1 MKQSK
6 IRLHFLTSCLAA
18 ALTVSACGNPSS
30 TTAPIPNTGNIPQLA
45 TRPTPQSSALKKI
58 RFSGKIFDSVTG
70 EAIDQAT
77 IWIQVADT
85 AAAAPAAG
93 SSTSAPVP
101 TPPPN
106 SGAATPPPPLPMTPA
121 IPTPPPAASP
131 PPAGAVPTPPPGAPT
146 PPPLP
151 AAMLPAFDPTLGPTI
166 GLLWGVGA
174 QVASPSSKESNLFR
188 TTTNNQGKFWIND
201 VPEGVHAITIQ
212 APQYRTLTLTQI
224 NASGQLDIP
233 LTSLQGENMTDMA
246 GMVLSPADTPV
257 SQAHVSPSSLWGEA
271 TGIPTQSNDLGEFLL
286 QELPYGKHVLAAF
299 VMDENYVIQQLG
311 ISDDFQITAKSV
323 KSKTT
328 VFSEPT
334 AEPKL
339 PSEPRTDPEK
349 RKELEDKVENLLKE
363 SPAPEAS
370 AVTDP
375 AAPASPAEGTPAPDA
390 STAPAPEGTAKPAA
404 TPTLR
409 PSSGPPTPKAT
420 VKPGSAAPNT
430 PPAADENEEEAKEK
444 ERPFSLINAAT
455 ELLTGKK
462 SDPEAEM
469 LKDGSVYPVVT
480 LRSVLSDFKL
490 EGKVNVPTGYEYR
503 GVEVYLALSVPKNDP
518 PQEVLL
524 FTLPA
529 KKAAKAKASDED
541 DDKTKASASPA
552 AAPDP
557 ASASAEV
564 VDFSLRLPVLEKG
577 QSYHMQFTAASKKP
591 GSLLYQHI
599 YEIGEKNEKAL
610 DATFLPAPNSIEI
623 AGEEDNNIPTS
634 PDFAWEPVP
643 GAEYYRVTLEAGQ
656 APENKVIWE
665 AWCKETQISFPL
677 QTSSGRLKEGELYT
691 VSVAAIKGLKPAQK
705 NAKVTYAHPGY
716 QAIWS
721 ELSTLS
727 RKPFEVV
734 KTD

>member
-1 MKQSK
+1 MKQST
-6 IRLHFLTSCLAA
+6 IRLSFLTSCLAA
-18 ALTVSACGNPSS
+18 ALTVSACGNPGS

-45 TRPTPQSSALKKI
+45 TRPTPQSSALKKM
-58 RFSGKIFDSVTG
+58 RFSGKIIDSVTG
-70 EAIDQAT
+70 EAVDQAT

-85 AAAAPAAG
+85 AAAAAG
-93 SSTSAPVP
+93 GSPSTPVA
-101 TPPPN
+101 TPPPTG
-106 SGAATPPPPLPMTPA
+106 GAATPPPPITPA
-121 IPTPPPAASP
+121 VPTPPPAASP
-131 PPAGAVPTPPPGAPT
+131 PPAVPTPPPGAPT

-151 AAMLPAFDPTLGPTI
+151 AAMGPLLDPTLGPTMAW
-166 GLLWGVGA
+166 LWGVGA
-174 QVASPSSKESNLFR
+174 QAASPSSKESNLFR

-201 VPEGVHAITIQ
+201 VPEGVHSITIQ

-233 LTSLQGENMTDMA
+233 LTALQGENMTDMA

-363 SPAPEAS
+363 SPSPEAT

-375 AAPASPAEGTPAPDA
+375 AAAASPTGDGTPAPEA
-390 STAPAPEGTAKPAA
+390 SASPASEGSAKPAA
-404 TPTLR
+404 TPKPVQ
-409 PSSGPPTPKAT
+409 PSPKAT

-430 PPAADENEEEAKEK
+430 PPSADENEEEAKDK
-444 ERPFSLINAAT
+444 EQPFNLINAAT
-455 ELLTGKK
+455 EFLTGKK
-462 SDPEAEM
+462 TDPEAET

-490 EGKVNVPTGYEYR
+490 EGKVNVPSGYEYR

-541 DDKTKASASPA
+541 DAKTNASASPA
-552 AAPDP
+552 AAPEP
-557 ASASAEV
+557 AAAAEV

-577 QSYHMQFTAASKKP
+577 QSYHLQFTAASKKP

-643 GAEYYRVTLEAGQ
+643 GAEYYRVLLEAGQ
-656 APENKVIWE
+656 APDNKVIWE

>member
-6 IRLHFLTSCLAA
+6 IRLHFLSTCLAA
-18 ALTVSACGNPSS
+18 AFTLSACGNPGS
-30 TTAPIPNTGNIPQLA
+30 TSAPAPNTGNIPQLA
-45 TRPTPQSSALKKI
+45 TRPTPQSSALKKM

-70 EAIDQAT
+70 DAIDQAT
-77 IWIQVADT
+77 IWIQVAET
-85 AAAAPAAG
+85 VPPVSSG
-93 SSTSAPVP
+93 STGSTPVP
-101 TPPPN
+101 TPPPG
-106 SGAATPPPPLPMTPA
+106 SAATPPPPLPVTPPVSSPPPTGPVA
-121 IPTPPPAASP
+121 TPPP
-131 PPAGAVPTPPPGAPT
+131 GAPTPPPGAPT
-146 PPPLP
+146 PPMP
-151 AAMLPAFDPTLGPTI
+151 AAFGPEAGPVMGWI
-166 GLLWGVGA
+166 WGVGA
-174 QVASPSSKESNLFR
+174 QAASPSSKESNLFR

-201 VPEGVHAITIQ
+201 VPEGVHSITIQ
-212 APQYRTLTLTQI
+212 APNYRTLTLTQI
-224 NASGQLDIP
+224 NAAGALDIP
-233 LTSLQGENMTDMA
+233 LTALQSENMTDMA

-286 QELPYGKHVLAAF
+286 QELPFGKHVLAAF

-323 KSKTT
+323 KSKST
-328 VFSEPT
+328 VFSEPK

-363 SPAPEAS
+363 SAS
-370 AVTDP
+370 PDP
-375 AAPASPAEGTPAPDA
+375 AASSVAPEGEGEGTPVPEPSSGA
-390 STAPAPEGTAKPAA
+390 SEKPAA
-404 TPTLR
+404 SPK
-409 PSSGPPTPKAT
+409 PSAIPTPKT
-420 VKPGSAAPNT
+420 SVKPGTPAPNT
-430 PPAADENEEEAKEK
+430 PPSADENEEEAKEK
-444 ERPFSLINAAT
+444 PFNLLNAAT

-462 SDPEAEM
+462 TDPEAET

-490 EGKVNVPTGYEYR
+490 EGKVNVPSGYEYR
-503 GVEVYLALSVPKNDP
+503 GVDVYLALAVPKNDP

-524 FTLPA
+524 FTRPGKKTA
-529 KKAAKAKASDED
+529 KPKASED
-541 DDKTKASASPA
+541 DDKAKASASPGA
-552 AAPDP
+552 AAPDAATAATP
-557 ASASAEV
+557 EV

-577 QSYHMQFTAASKKP
+577 QSYHLQFTAASKKP
-591 GSLLYQHI
+591 GSLLYQHM
-599 YEIGEKNEKAL
+599 YEIGEKNDKAL
-610 DATFLPAPNSIEI
+610 EATFLPAPGSIEI

-643 GAEYYRVTLEAGQ
+643 GAEYYRVLLEAGQ
-656 APENKVIWE
+656 APDNKVIWE

-677 QTSSGRLKEGELYT
+677 QTSAGRLKEGELYT
-691 VSVAAIKGLKPAQK
+691 ISVAALKGLKPAQK

-721 ELSTLS
+721 ELSTLT

-734 KTD
+734 KSD